1 MMNKKWM
8 TTSLGAALLV
18 STLTPLAPVNV
29 EASQVRAA
37 TIDLGST
44 YAYGG
49 KLVLPKTYKSEP
61 IRWYKSG
68 FNAKLINQP
77 QVLKGFTVKSK
88 KPVVIKV
95 TVDNYPV
102 KFINSMI
109 KVDVEKGET
118 AALPARLKA
127 TFANGGTYF
136 VDVKWGS
143 VDTSKE
149 GVQMVNGT
157 FTRNKTTISVKAQ
170 VTVKPM
176 TTFKLNIMHTNDTHG
191 RVEMFPKR
199 MTAIKE
205 YRAEHPDALLLD
217 AGDVFSGTLYFNEY
231 KGLVDAKLM
240 NYADYDLMTLGN
252 HEFDLGEDA
261 DGNLELHNFVK
272 VLKTPIVSSNINF
285 SEDELLSKL
294 YMNQI
299 AEDAKGGKIYKTY
312 VKEVKGQK
320 IGFIGLTTEDTESI
334 ASPGSVQF
342 MNYIESA
349 KAAVKELEDAG
360 INKIV
365 ALSHLGYNDDPKVD
379 NDLLLAEYV
388 DGLDVIIGGHSH
400 DELKQPVIVN
410 EDTAPTAIVQASEYG
425 KRLGT
430 IEVEF
435 DKKGNLI
442 VAREEMEGVE
452 TLVKPFGKLID
463 LEANLAED
471 AGAKKIIAP
480 YKEQIDKILQ
490 EEIGANATEALAI
503 ADANNIRLV
512 RKQETGI
519 GNLIADGMLAKAK
532 QLDSQVAVAFT
543 NGGGIRAAINAGPIT
558 VGEVITTL
566 PFGNTL
572 ATVSLSGQEVK
583 EVLERSV
590 SNAPAELGAFLSV
603 AGMRFEYDSSLPA
616 GSRVTKVEINESG
629 AFVALDPAKTYKV
642 ATNAYTAKGGDG
654 FTTLEKAYKEGRVT
668 DLGLSD
674 WENFRDHLVSL
685 GEVTPKVE
693 GRIVDKKTP

>member
-205 YRAEHPDALLLD
+205 Y
-217 AGDVFSGTLYFNEY
+217 
-231 KGLVDAKLM
+231 
-240 NYADYDLMTLGN
+240 
-252 HEFDLGEDA
+252 
-261 DGNLELHNFVK
+261 
-272 VLKTPIVSSNINF
+272 
-285 SEDELLSKL
+285 
-294 YMNQI
+294 
-299 AEDAKGGKIYKTY
+299 
-312 VKEVKGQK
+312 
-320 IGFIGLTTEDTESI
+320 
-334 ASPGSVQF
+334 
-342 MNYIESA
+342 
-349 KAAVKELEDAG
+349 
-360 INKIV
+360 
-365 ALSHLGYNDDPKVD
+365 
-379 NDLLLAEYV
+379 
-388 DGLDVIIGGHSH
+388 
-400 DELKQPVIVN
+400 
-410 EDTAPTAIVQASEYG
+410 
-425 KRLGT
+425 
-430 IEVEF
+430 
-435 DKKGNLI
+435 
-442 VAREEMEGVE
+442 
-452 TLVKPFGKLID
+452 
-463 LEANLAED
+463 
-471 AGAKKIIAP
+471 
-480 YKEQIDKILQ
+480 
-490 EEIGANATEALAI
+490 
-503 ADANNIRLV
+503 
-512 RKQETGI
+512 
-519 GNLIADGMLAKAK
+519 
-532 QLDSQVAVAFT
+532 
-543 NGGGIRAAINAGPIT
+543 
-558 VGEVITTL
+558 
-566 PFGNTL
+566 
-572 ATVSLSGQEVK
+572 
-583 EVLERSV
+583 
-590 SNAPAELGAFLSV
+590 
-603 AGMRFEYDSSLPA
+603 
-616 GSRVTKVEINESG
+616 
-629 AFVALDPAKTYKV
+629 
-642 ATNAYTAKGGDG
+642 
-654 FTTLEKAYKEGRVT
+654 
-668 DLGLSD
+668 
-674 WENFRDHLVSL
+674 
-685 GEVTPKVE
+685 
-693 GRIVDKKTP
+693 